1 MTRPLLYRI
10 LTILALLAG
19 FLVPQGAWSQNYPN
33 RPIRLIVPYG
43 PGGNT
48 DIVARVYGQKLSERL
63 GQPVVFDNRGGAAGT
78 LGVAL
83 AAQAP
88 NDGYTLVIGDI
99 GSMVIANHSIA
110 SLPYQATKDFAPI
123 GLLSTVSLV
132 VTTHPRSGL
141 TSLQDVLNRARA
153 QPGKLS
159 YGSSGIGSPGHLAT
173 ALLLSMAK
181 VDMLHVPFKGGA
193 QAVSGLLGE
202 QVDMLIDGSAV
213 AQVTGGRLK
222 AIAVTGQRLAALPD
236 VPGIGEIV
244 PGYGFT
250 NWWGLLAP
258 AGTTADIVARLN
270 AELQTISAM
279 PDVRERLLGL
289 GLAAT
294 SGSQQQFVDHLRGET
309 EKVARVVKEAN
320 IKFE

>member
-1 MTRPLLYRI
+1 MTRQLIRI
-10 LTILALLAG
+10 LPMLVLLAG
-19 FLVPQGAWSQNYPN
+19 FLVPALAWSQAYPN

-48 DIVARVYGQKLSERL
+48 DNVARTFGQKLSERL

-99 GSMVIANHSIA
+99 GSMVIANHSVPT
-110 SLPYQATKDFAPI
+110 LPYQATKDFAPI
-123 GLLSTVSLV
+123 GLLSSVSLV
-132 VTTHPRSGL
+132 VTTHPNSGL
-141 TSLQDVLNRARA
+141 TTLQEVLNRARA

-159 YGSSGIGSPGHLAT
+159 YGTSGVGSPGHLAT

-193 QAVSGLLGE
+193 QAVSGLLGQ

-213 AQVTGGRLK
+213 GQVTGGRLR
-222 AIAVTGQRLAALPD
+222 AIAVTGQRLPALPE

-244 PGYGFT
+244 PGYAFS

-258 AGTTADIVARLN
+258 AGTPDDIVARLN
-270 AELQTISAM
+270 EALQAISAM
-279 PDVRERLLGL
+279 PDVRERLRVM
-289 GLAAT
+289 GLAAF
-294 SGSQQQFVDHLRGET
+294 SGTPQQFTDHLRGET
-309 EKVARVVKEAN
+309 DKVARVVKESN